1 MKPLLQTVVA
11 LSLLLI
17 VRALPENIE
26 DVKELPQSKEPV
38 VEAEESEPQTRVER
52 CTKCAAN
59 TLKIKTPREI
69 LAALQALPAGE
80 VHTQQ
85 SYEGCSSDKGCAG
98 LKLKDGEVVEKY
110 GDVDAFKAA
119 AAADVN
125 NEFNF
130 RAGFANNVLE
140 GAFGEKPFWWMNQNS
155 PFKLGSANGGS
166 FEKYSKSSSSK
177 YSSSASGG
185 AIGGGLDLATNPFL
199 NGNVA
204 LGAGQNIATVKPNS
218 FQSSSY
224 EASSFSSSNKGDFDL
239 SKNPF
244 LNGGF
249 KAGQAGAVGF
259 GAGLAANQGFGAS
272 GVAQN
277 FDASAVNSASTINA
291 AAAQG
296 FGTSFGTGFESA
308 NNVATGYVGSS
319 PSPFVT
325 PNINVIQDEK
335 ASEFDFEQQQQ
346 TQQNVDNFFQSG
358 NVGIDVSGGDLQ
370 QSCVSEGF
378 SCVIKSQCNNGVA
391 YLRINPGVSVLIMQ
405 ILLPY
410 KLKEISI

>member
-17 VRALPENIE
+17 VCALPENIE

-85 SYEGCSSDKGCAG
+85 SYEGCSSEKGCAG

-110 GDVDAFKAA
+110 GNVD
-119 AAADVN
+119 AADVKN
-125 NEFNF
+125 GFNF
-130 RAGFANNVLE
+130 QAGFANNVLE

-155 PFKLGSANGGS
+155 PFKLGSANGGN

-177 YSSSASGG
+177 YSSSASSG
-185 AIGGGLDLATNPFL
+185 ANGGGLDLATNPFL

-204 LGAGQNIATVKPNS
+204 LGSGQNIASVKPNT

-224 EASSFSSSNKGDFDL
+224 ESSSSFSSSNKGDFDL

-277 FDASAVNSASTINA
+277 FDASVINSASAINA

-325 PNINVIQDEK
+325 PSINVIQDEK

-346 TQQNVDNFFQSG
+346 TQQNVDNFFQSS

-405 ILLPY
+405 ILLSY
-410 KLKEISI
+410 KLKKNSI